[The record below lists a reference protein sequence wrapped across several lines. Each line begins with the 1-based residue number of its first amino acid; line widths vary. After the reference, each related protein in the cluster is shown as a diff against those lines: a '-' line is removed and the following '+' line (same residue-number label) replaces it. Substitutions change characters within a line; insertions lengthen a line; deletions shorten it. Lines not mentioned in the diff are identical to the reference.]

1 MNVLEIT
8 NLTKRYGKLTAV
20 NNLNLTV
27 KAGQVFG
34 VLGPNGSGKTTTL
47 GCVLGITKADFGDFT
62 WFSGKYGASPLRKV
76 GALLETPNF
85 YTYLNAVD
93 NLRIVAHLKQDLNN
107 FDQRT
112 EEILKTVNLWHRR
125 DTPFKAYSLGMKQRL
140 AIASTLVG
148 DPDLMIFDEPTN
160 GLDPTGIA
168 EVRQSILNIA
178 ASGKTIIIASHMLDE
193 VEKVC
198 SDVAI
203 IKNGNL
209 LAQGSVGGIL
219 KQQPTIEIA
228 AKDLDILGGMLAD
241 INFVEKIEKMSN
253 GHLSVQLSEGKN
265 AFDISQLVFEK
276 GIVLTH
282 LNEKKRRLEEEFLA
296 ITAKAS

>member
-1 MNVLEIT
+1 
-8 NLTKRYGKLTAV
+8 
-20 NNLNLTV
+20 
-27 KAGQVFG
+27 
-34 VLGPNGSGKTTTL
+34 
-47 GCVLGITKADFGDFT
+47 
-62 WFSGKYGASPLRKV
+62 
-76 GALLETPNF
+76 
-85 YTYLNAVD
+85 
-93 NLRIVAHLKQDLNN
+93 
-107 FDQRT
+107 
-112 EEILKTVNLWHRR
+112 
-125 DTPFKAYSLGMKQRL
+125 
-140 AIASTLVG
+140 
-148 DPDLMIFDEPTN
+148 
-160 GLDPTGIA
+160 
-168 EVRQSILNIA
+168 
-178 ASGKTIIIASHMLDE
+178 